1 MPAPVWYALS
11 VKQPWA
17 ALLVTGIKA
26 VEVRT
31 WDTRHRGPV
40 LIHASRNPDPRP
52 DGWAHVT
59 TPAVRRLAE
68 TTGGIIGV
76 AELVDCV
83 VYPTPELFA
92 ADAERHR
99 NPPAWFAP
107 PRLFGFAFAHPRPLP
122 FRPLAGK
129 TFFFPVPGV
138 IITAPEEGE
147 PRPQG
152 RG

>member
-17 ALLVTGIKA
+17 ALLVAGIKA

-31 WDTRHRGPV
+31 WDTRRRGPV
-40 LIHASRNPDPRP
+40 LIHAARNPDPRP

-83 VYPTPELFA
+83 TYPTPSAFA
-92 ADAERHR
+92 AAAPRHL

-122 FRPLAGK
+122 FRPLPGK

-138 IITAPEEGE
+138 IITAPETSES
-147 PRPQG
+147 
-152 RG
+152 